1 MVVDEET
8 EVRRAR
14 RSWPVQYK
22 LDILAEIDE
31 AKARGEPG
39 AVGAICRR
47 EGLYSSLITRT
58 AEELIEAQGKALALL
73 QRFARKSA
81 MPQRPSGQNG

>member
-31 AKARGEPG
+31 AKARAESREQSAPS
-39 AVGAICRR
+39 VGARVCTP
-47 EGLYSSLITRT
+47 L
-58 AEELIEAQGKALALL
+58 
-73 QRFARKSA
+73 
-81 MPQRPSGQNG
+81 